1 MSAPAVSVI
10 IPAYNAAHHIVES
23 LASVQQQTLKD
34 VEVIVVDD
42 GSKDATVATVAPF
55 ASSLDLV
62 LIEQANAGA
71 AAARNVGILHARSRY
86 CAFLDA
92 DDVMLP
98 ERLEL
103 QVRLLDEQPDVALVH
118 TDLVTFN
125 EQGTVHH
132 TRRVFS
138 NPLGGSGVLEGLLL
152 DNFITTSTATGRTDK
167 LIEAGMFPPRWRI
180 SHDFELWLRMAAKW
194 PVAYIDRPLLRYRYS
209 PGSLSNNRLKTAID
223 AFGVIRAFWDEHPDY
238 RAAHPALYRR
248 SLGIHLSTLGYT
260 SLGAGNRRDALRYL
274 LRSLR
279 LAPRELATWKAL
291 AKTVLNVR
299 QT

>member
-138 NPLGGSGVLEGLLL
+138 NPLGGSGVLEG
-152 DNFITTSTATGRTDK
+152 
-167 LIEAGMFPPRWRI
+167 
-180 SHDFELWLRMAAKW
+180 
-194 PVAYIDRPLLRYRYS
+194 
-209 PGSLSNNRLKTAID
+209 
-223 AFGVIRAFWDEHPDY
+223 
-238 RAAHPALYRR
+238 
-248 SLGIHLSTLGYT
+248 
-260 SLGAGNRRDALRYL
+260 
-274 LRSLR
+274 
-279 LAPRELATWKAL
+279 
-291 AKTVLNVR
+291 
-299 QT
+299 